1 MPQAL
6 GMMSGVI
13 DCIFGATEKKWWMLV
28 VGVLGLAYMLTSAI
42 LLDVEDA
49 KRR

>member
-1 MPQAL
+1 MPQGL

-13 DCIFGATEKKWWMLV
+13 DCVFGATEKKWWMLII
-28 VGVLGLAYMLTSAI
+28 GLLGIAYMFTSAA
-42 LLDVEDA
+42 LLDVEDR